1 MSYLHQLLTEP
12 EVYPYLFEDEFVKSR
27 KTCGKRV
34 FWPKVEEKI
43 GALLYHVQ
51 KKAMCDYSVLEI
63 IVERILD
70 QNGIKVFDFLLE
82 IIILEHRNVVLEFNA
97 KMTVDKASVIK
108 NVEFL
113 STILM
118 NDKIRARFFNS
129 RIPL

>member
-1 MSYLHQLLTEP
+1 
-12 EVYPYLFEDEFVKSR
+12 
-27 KTCGKRV
+27 
-34 FWPKVEEKI
+34 VEEKI